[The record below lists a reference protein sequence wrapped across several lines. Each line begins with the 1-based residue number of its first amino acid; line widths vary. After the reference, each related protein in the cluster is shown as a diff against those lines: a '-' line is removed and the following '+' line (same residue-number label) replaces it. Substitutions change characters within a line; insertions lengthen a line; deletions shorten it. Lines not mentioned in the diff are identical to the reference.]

1 MGSTRSDVAR
11 LATTTTATSV
21 KILVG
26 GRFGVGKTTL
36 IGAVSEITP
45 LSTDA
50 VMTDYSLGVDD
61 LDANSAKTTT
71 TVALDFGRLT
81 LAPDIVLYLFGAP
94 GQPRFLPLVDD
105 LMIGALGGVVLAD
118 TRHVEGAFDVI
129 TRFENASLPFVVAV
143 NHFEAA
149 PVYDD
154 AELRDAFALAPT
166 TPIVA
171 CDARDRGSAKTVLTT
186 LVRDIIARTF
196 PEPTT

>member
-1 MGSTRSDVAR
+1 MGSSSSDVIAR
-11 LATTTTATSV
+11 VASTTATSV
-21 KILVG
+21 KLVIG
-26 GRFGVGKTTL
+26 GRFGVGKTTF

-50 VMTDYSLGVDD
+50 VMTDYSRGVDD
-61 LDANSAKTTT
+61 LDADSVKTTT

-81 LAPDIVLYLFGAP
+81 LPSDIVLYLFGAP

-118 TRHVEGAFDVI
+118 TRHIEGAFDVI
-129 TRFENASLPFVVAV
+129 TRFENAGLPFVVAV
-143 NHFEAA
+143 NAFATA

-154 AELRDAFALAPT
+154 SELRDAFALAPQ
-166 TPIVA
+166 TPIVS
-171 CDARDRGSAKTVLTT
+171 CDARDRASVKTVLTT
-186 LVRDIIARTF
+186 LVRDIIARTI